1 MESVSISPKF
11 QVVIPKDIRELFK
24 LKAGERMVMIPYE
37 GRIEMV
43 LERSIKSMRGFLRGM
58 DTEIKRDRTER
69 I

>member
-24 LKAGERMVMIPYE
+24 LKAGEKMVLIPYE

-43 LERSIKSMRGFLRGM
+43 LERNIKSMRGFLGGM
-58 DTEIKRDRTER
+58 DTEIKRDRSDR
-69 I
+69 V

>member
-24 LKAGERMVMIPYE
+24 LKAGEKMVMIPYE

-43 LERSIKSMRGFLRGM
+43 MERSIKSMRGFLRGM
-58 DTEIKRDRTER
+58 DTEIKRDRSDR
-69 I
+69 V

>member
-11 QVVIPKDIRELFK
+11 QVVIPKGIREQFK

-43 LERSIKSMRGFLRGM
+43 LERNIKSMRGFLRGM